1 MNTIKEIGKV
11 DAQLLADYILQ
22 EYSPISH
29 LKLQKLLFYCEAYH
43 LAYFESELL
52 NQQFEAWVHGPV
64 CRDVFN
70 NLKDKSLIYADISF
84 DNCYNPKHKLEGLLT
99 TNQMEVIDDVL
110 QELSGWT
117 ALELENATHNEE
129 PWLSARKGYS
139 PSERCTTHISKDE
152 MISFYR
158 RELNG

>member
-99 TNQMEVIDDVL
+99 TNQMEVVNDVL
-110 QELSGWT
+110 EELSEWT
-117 ALELENATHNEE
+117 ALELENATHSET
-129 PWLSARKGYS
+129 PWINARKGHAA
-139 PSERCTTHISKDE
+139 SERCVAQISKDE
-152 MISFYR
+152 MRSFYQQ
-158 RELNG
+158 ELNG